1 MAGQV
6 SHLTRFPTANY
17 SSTHQSYSTHARHT
31 HGTQQTTNLG
41 EYSPQAAHTHR
52 AYYRHATHSGPH
64 GMCSLVPPF
73 YVWQLRQ
80 PRLTNWSDHTC
91 PATRKHEFRR
101 KWQQTDQQAEGN
113 EVTVTGSMGVQGALY
128 IIFIFIYII
137 YNLNIIYPVT
147 LLPRPPIS
155 DGKRR

>member
-1 MAGQV
+1 MA
-6 SHLTRFPTANY
+6 
-17 SSTHQSYSTHARHT
+17 STHA
-31 HGTQQTTNLG
+31 QQTTNLG

-52 AYYRHATHSGPH
+52 AYHRHATHSGPH

-73 YVWQLRQ
+73 YVWQLLKQ
-80 PRLTNWSDHTC
+80 QTAPSDELVGPIKPSDEKTRISAKI
-91 PATRKHEFRR
+91 AT
-101 KWQQTDQQAEGN
+101 TDQQAEGN